1 MAEKQIELQTPAPA
15 AHPTLHPRSQRRR
28 SSVAFGR
35 KTPNLV
41 EAKKLMTKPQRTHLM
56 NTLISDY
63 NTRCVLKLEFRR
75 LRTRFQKV
83 WSNEDRKVQTWQS
96 LYEHEMHDV
105 DNGWQQHAEEHNKS
119 MAGMPG
125 LSETGSNYNMQGFTS
140 AGSFGV
146 GRSPSNSA
154 DKDSFSSF
162 SSMTKL
168 DLGGSSSYSDVDFGI
183 PSHQPD
189 DTTMRY
195 NLRQATSQAQKAHG
209 SDDIDNTIS
218 QALLDRLLLLSL
230 WQTERDINKDLV
242 SQLLTAG
249 ADPNWISPRTA
260 DLGTGNQPIFYGRS
274 ALHFAAYKGHVE
286 CLELLLNANANLSA
300 LDEFDSTPLHLASL
314 QGELAS
320 VRSLISKGI
329 NLYAEDRYGKTC
341 LHLAFEALD
350 FNAESLRFNE
360 VQASNNWLDDQS
372 IHRKKEAVL
381 AHHRHIHNWHAGIHE
396 EIQNRRRKLQQQR
409 EKWQT
414 VAVLPQTTFSDL
426 NPHTKQQREDWD
438 KVDGTFSP
446 SHQSTRHSQQ
456 LTGHLDNIKPT
467 LKRIISVDEE

>member
-1 MAEKQIELQTPAPA
+1 
-15 AHPTLHPRSQRRR
+15 
-28 SSVAFGR
+28 
-35 KTPNLV
+35 
-41 EAKKLMTKPQRTHLM
+41 
-56 NTLISDY
+56 
-63 NTRCVLKLEFRR
+63 
-75 LRTRFQKV
+75 
-83 WSNEDRKVQTWQS
+83 
-96 LYEHEMHDV
+96 
-105 DNGWQQHAEEHNKS
+105 
-119 MAGMPG
+119 
-125 LSETGSNYNMQGFTS
+125 
-140 AGSFGV
+140 
-146 GRSPSNSA
+146 

-438 KVDGTFSP
+438 K
-446 SHQSTRHSQQ
+446 
-456 LTGHLDNIKPT
+456 
-467 LKRIISVDEE
+467 